1 MDSRIANWTLGHALL
16 MIVATIA
23 AVMGNAPFLLIWAVT
38 VSIVFY
44 LGLNYQTWSQMHPV
58 GGYAN
63 QVTLIRFVLLL
74 FTLAMQSVLNVY
86 VFVALV
92 VVVMIADGIDGYLA
106 RKYDQASAFGE
117 VFDMEVDAF
126 LALSISYLIWLDH
139 HEVWW
144 VLIAG
149 LLRYVFAL
157 LYRMIG
163 WQRRKRPSM
172 PESKVFAV
180 LFFIALLTPFI
191 MPWGISIW
199 IVTAGC
205 ALVTFSFLKEFA
217 LFFLARPR

>member
-1 MDSRIANWTLGHALL
+1 MNSKIANWTLGHAVL
-16 MIVATIA
+16 MIAATVAA
-23 AVMGNAPFLLIWAVT
+23 AAGHAQFLLIWAVT
-38 VSIVFY
+38 ASMLVY
-44 LGLNYQTWSQMHPV
+44 LALNYQTWSLIQPI

-63 QVTLIRFVLLL
+63 QVTFVRFLLLL
-74 FTLAMQSVLNVY
+74 FALAMQSVLNVY

-92 VVVMIADGIDGYLA
+92 IVVMIADGIDGYLA

-157 LYRMIG
+157 LYGLIG
-163 WQRRKRPSM
+163 WQQRKRPSM

-180 LFFIALLTPFI
+180 VFFIALLTPFI
-191 MPWGISIW
+191 LPWSISVW
-199 IVTAGC
+199 IVAGGC
-205 ALVTFSFLKEFA
+205 ALVMFSFLKEFA
-217 LFFLARPR
+217 LFFWSRPK